1 MCGYDGAS
9 TFPKAV
15 FMPLR
20 STLASLLTLRHKAE
34 DAALGLPALM
44 VEAEN
49 TARGLLSGAHARRKA
64 GTGEKFWQ
72 FRDYDPAD
80 RPQDIDWRLS
90 AKGDRVYVRQKE
102 HQVPRPLVLA
112 VETGPRMAY
121 ASRRNI
127 PQKADA
133 ARILA
138 LGAALLATRAGE
150 QVTLAGAGL
159 RPGRSE
165 NTLEKI
171 ALGLLGEGLSNLIP
185 HDSLPPGGYLMAIGD
200 FLDPPETVCARIE
213 SSGVA
218 PGNGLVLQVLD
229 PAEIELPFEGRAVF
243 QDPADGR
250 RHAVMNVEGV
260 REAYRQR
267 IAAHIETLADLCRH
281 RHWHFMLHRTDTPAR
296 ETLHK
301 IWLAIGP
308 DMAAR
313 GGQNA

>member
-20 STLASLLTLRHKAE
+20 SKLASLLTLRHKAE
-34 DAALGLPALM
+34 DAATGLPALM

-49 TARGLLSGAHARRKA
+49 TARGLLAGAHARRKA
-64 GTGEKFWQ
+64 GSGEKFWQ

-171 ALGLLGEGLSNLIP
+171 ALGLMDDGSPGLIP
-185 HDSLPPGGYLMAIGD
+185 PDSVPPGGSLLAVGD
-200 FLDPPETVCARIE
+200 FLDPPEKICARIE

-218 PGNGLVLQVLD
+218 PGNALLLQVLD
-229 PAEIELPFEGRAVF
+229 PAEIELPFEGRALF

-250 RHAVMNVEGV
+250 TQPVMNVEGI
-260 REAYRQR
+260 RDAYRQR
-267 IAAHIETLADLCRH
+267 LSAHIEALNDLCRH
-281 RHWHFMLHRTDTPAR
+281 RHWHSVLHRTDAPAR
-296 ETLHK
+296 ETLYK
-301 IWLAIGP
+301 IWTLLGP
-308 DMAAR
+308 DMVAHR
-313 GGQNA
+313 GQGA